1 MRQSWAP
8 REMREGV
15 VNADGFGFGWY
26 AASDGEPAVYLNT
39 CPAWTDPNLD
49 VLCRVLESGT
59 WLANVRSAT
68 PGQGLGHA
76 NTQPFTDGRVMFLHN
91 GLIESFRE
99 RGRPR
104 LHRWL
109 LPEIQAGIRGE
120 TDSEFLFAVLRQCL
134 RGSGDLASA
143 FLEAVRVLP
152 GILEGARVLFN
163 VVCCDGENLFAC
175 RHALNGGVCPSL
187 YVAENSTAFP
197 GAVVIASEPLDDA
210 PGWVGLEPHSWLS
223 VRRGTI
229 TGRGT
234 LPA

>member
-1 MRQSWAP
+1 MCRLAAYTGPAIPLARLFTEPPHSLLRQSWAP

-26 AASDGEPAVYLNT
+26 AATDGEPAVYVNT
-39 CPAWTDPNLD
+39 CPAWTDPNLEA
-49 VLCRVLESGT
+49 LCRSLESEV

-68 PGQGLGHA
+68 PGQGLSHA

-91 GLIESFRE
+91 GLIDSFRE
-99 RGRPR
+99 RGRAR

-134 RGSGDLASA
+134 RAGAGDIKAA
-143 FLEAVRVLP
+143 FLDAVHALP
-152 GILEGARVLFN
+152 EILDGTRVLFN

-175 RHALNGGVCPSL
+175 R
-187 YVAENSTAFP
+187 Y
-197 GAVVIASEPLDDA
+197 
-210 PGWVGLEPHSWLS
+210 
-223 VRRGTI
+223 
-229 TGRGT
+229 
-234 LPA
+234 